1 MGIEKLYN
9 QFNNT
14 FNIVVEI
21 NENNLLENIDYLIFD
36 FNSIIHNSIMSQNDI
51 NYDNNLDDIMINETL
66 NNTIN
71 HIKNT
76 IKQSNK
82 IVEILIYF
90 DGIPTI
96 NKINE
101 QRKRKHIGK
110 LEEILLNKKN
120 NWSRN
125 KISPGTTFMKKL
137 ENEIE

>member
-1 MGIEKLYN
+1 
-9 QFNNT
+9 
-14 FNIVVEI
+14 
-21 NENNLLENIDYLIFD
+21 
-36 FNSIIHNSIMSQNDI
+36 
-51 NYDNNLDDIMINETL
+51 MINKTL

-137 ENEIE
+137 ENEIEWQKFIDKLKLLSCNLHTLWKTDEHDEAEIKIMRKLKDKNFYKKNKKYVVYSPDGDFILL